1 MKNISDVPLIF
12 LKREREREGGMGG
25 GGGGEGGRDAVSK
38 ATILA
43 TIEGL

>member
-25 GGGGEGGRDAVSK
+25 GGGGGGGKRCCFKSHN
-38 ATILA
+38 LSHY
-43 TIEGL
+43 